1 MEFEAVDEGRILS
14 IAIPAGSE
22 GVKVGTVIAL
32 IGAEDDAAVAV
43 PAPAPAPEPAP
54 VIASSV
60 AAPKPDLPDRIKA
73 SPLARRIAI
82 ARGIDLASLHGTGPG
97 GRIVKAD
104 LIPSLPRPVALPAPV
119 AQPAALAPPT
129 DVPYEAVRLSGM
141 RKTIARRLAESKQTV
156 PHFYLTVDARIDA
169 LLALRADLNASLEG
183 RGIRLSVNDL
193 LIRALGVALVA
204 EPDANVQFAG
214 DELYRFARVD
224 VSVAVAVDGG
234 LVTPIV
240 RDAGNRSVSAI
251 AIEMRDLAAR
261 ARDGK
266 LRPEDY
272 QGGTV
277 SLSNL
282 GMYGIREMIPVIN
295 PPQALILG
303 IGAGEK
309 RPVITDGAVAAA
321 TVMSVTGSF
330 DHRAI
335 DGAAGARFMQAFK
348 DIVEAPLSILA

>member
-1 MEFEAVDEGRILS
+1 
-14 IAIPAGSE
+14 
-22 GVKVGTVIAL
+22 
-32 IGAEDDAAVAV
+32 
-43 PAPAPAPEPAP
+43 
-54 VIASSV
+54 
-60 AAPKPDLPDRIKA
+60 
-73 SPLARRIAI
+73 
-82 ARGIDLASLHGTGPG
+82 
-97 GRIVKAD
+97 
-104 LIPSLPRPVALPAPV
+104 
-119 AQPAALAPPT
+119 
-129 DVPYEAVRLSGM
+129 M